1 MKVRGVFWSF
11 ARRMLRHRALA
22 TGTLVFSVLSAGG
35 LAAGLLAVGP
45 MLEIILGGDPS
56 ANLRTAVESLVAER
70 PALAPFVPAGL
81 V

>member
-45 MLEIILGGDPS
+45 MLEIILGGDQ
-56 ANLRTAVESLVAER
+56 
-70 PALAPFVPAGL
+70 
-81 V
+81 